1 MTIFELFLLQAPPKG
16 PGLGSMIFP
25 FAIMIAIFYFMLI
38 RPQQRKQKDQE
49 NMLSKVKA
57 GDKITTIGGIKG
69 TVNRVDKTTI
79 ILEVFDKSKIEFAI
93 NSIAKVESDEANNEK
108 DTDTK

>member
-1 MTIFELFLLQAPPKG
+1 MTIFELFLLEGTTKG

-38 RPQQRKQKDQE
+38 RPQQRKQKDQD

-57 GDKITTIGGIKG
+57 GDTITTIGGIKG
-69 TVNRVDKTTI
+69 TVNRVEKATI

-93 NSIAKVESDEANNEK
+93 NSIAKVDSNEDNGKK
-108 DTDTK
+108 DTDNK